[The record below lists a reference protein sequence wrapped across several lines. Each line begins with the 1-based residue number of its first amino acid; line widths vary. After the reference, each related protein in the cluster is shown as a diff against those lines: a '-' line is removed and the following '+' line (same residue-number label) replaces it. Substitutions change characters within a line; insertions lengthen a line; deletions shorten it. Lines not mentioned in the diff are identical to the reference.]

1 MDSLAYDIAKN
12 IFQEMLNQFHD
23 FQVPENYNAGEL
35 ISFFIN
41 SFFDYSE
48 KNTFDFLYLS
58 LFDAYCCFHKS
69 ELYANYRIFLE
80 NILLMSVKS
89 LLNKEIIDGTISSK
103 IDFKKTLV
111 IINNVVLAVVQRF
124 SLLGHRQDMISGEDR
139 KAIQQFII
147 ATITHLLEK
156 GEN

>member
-1 MDSLAYDIAKN
+1 
-12 IFQEMLNQFHD
+12 
-23 FQVPENYNAGEL
+23 
-35 ISFFIN
+35 
-41 SFFDYSE
+41 
-48 KNTFDFLYLS
+48 
-58 LFDAYCCFHKS
+58 
-69 ELYANYRIFLE
+69 
-80 NILLMSVKS
+80 MSVKS
-89 LLNKEIIDGTISSK
+89 LLNKAIIDGTISSK